1 MLCYCRQIIN
11 NTIKL
16 TQLAIC
22 ILVPHPILWGGTLV
36 VPQTFDYIG
45 PLNPPLLTSNLGQ
58 TTYPYTKRLFRELVP
73 SQMDALTFYDPPG
86 SLYTSQTQYK

>member
-1 MLCYCRQIIN
+1 M
-11 NTIKL
+11 TSK
-16 TQLAIC
+16 TF
-22 ILVPHPILWGGTLV
+22 LVPHPYLRGGTLV